1 MIVAL
6 FGYAGT
12 GKTSL
17 FEILSQKKTEIR
29 HHQDGR
35 TDLPKAVCQVPDERL
50 DRLATVY
57 PDKKKVLV
65 HLELVDFPGIAAGEM
80 STNQYLAQLRQ
91 VDGLVHVV
99 RSFQN
104 PAVPHPRGRISPVDD
119 LKAMMEELILSDLVM
134 VTSRLEKLEKDLR
147 KLKDPEAEREK
158 ALLEKI
164 KPWLEEGQTVQHL
177 QLTPSEEKMI
187 RGFCLLSL
195 KPILHLV
202 NLDEKQLAFL
212 DHPEELLTGLLPGLP
227 VSAFC
232 GKIEKEILELE
243 EEERALF
250 QSMYGLTESASS
262 RFFKK
267 LYEVMGL
274 IHFYTIGKEEVR
286 AWVIR
291 KNTPA
296 LKAAGEIHS
305 DIEKGF
311 IRAEV
316 LHFSELEKHGS
327 WNQAKEAGAIRLEG
341 KDYPVQDGDIIYF
354 RFNP

>member
-202 NLDEKQLAFL
+202 NLDEKLLAFL

-243 EEERALF
+243 EEERALL

>member
-1 MIVAL
+1 MIIAL

-29 HHQDGR
+29 HHQEGR
-35 TDLPKAVCQVPDERL
+35 IELPKAVCQVPDERL
-50 DRLATVY
+50 DWLCSVY
-57 PDKKKVLV
+57 PEKKKVPV
-65 HLELVDFPGIAAGEM
+65 HLELVDFPGISAGEI
-80 STNQYLAQLRQ
+80 STNQYIAQLRQ

-104 PAVPHPRGRISPVDD
+104 PAVTHPRGHINPVDD
-119 LKAMMEELILSDLVM
+119 IRAMMEELILSDLVM
-134 VTSRLEKLEKDLR
+134 ITGRLEKLEKDLK
-147 KLKDPEAEREK
+147 KLKDTEAEREK

-164 KPWLEEGQTVQHL
+164 KPWLEEGRTAQQL

-195 KPILHLV
+195 KPVLHLI

-212 DHPEELLTGLLPGLP
+212 DHPEELLTGLQPDLP

-250 QSMYGLTESASS
+250 QGMYGLTEPTAS

-316 LHFSELEKHGS
+316 LKFNDLQKYGS
-327 WNQAKEAGAIRLEG
+327 WNQAREAGAIHLEG
-341 KDYPVQDGDIIYF
+341 KNYPVQDGDIIYF

>member
-1 MIVAL
+1 MVIAL
-6 FGYAGT
+6 FGFSGT

-17 FEILSQKKTEIR
+17 FEILSQKKPEAR
-29 HHQDGR
+29 HHHEGR
-35 TDLPKAVCQVPDERL
+35 HELPRAVCQVPDERL
-50 DRLATVY
+50 DRLALVY
-57 PDKKKVLV
+57 PDKRKVQV

-91 VDGLVHVV
+91 VDGLVHTV
-99 RSFQN
+99 RSFEN
-104 PAVPHPRGRISPVDD
+104 PAVPPARGRINPTDD
-119 LKAMMEELILSDLVM
+119 IKAMTEELILSDLVM
-134 VTSRLEKLEKDLR
+134 ICGRLEKLEKDLK
-147 KLKDPEAEREK
+147 KLKDPEAEKEHVLLGKLKAWMEK
-158 ALLEKI
+158 
-164 KPWLEEGQTVQHL
+164 GQPVQNL
-177 QLTPSEEKMI
+177 QLSLSEEKMI

-195 KPILHLV
+195 KPIIHMI

-212 DHPEELLTGLLPGLP
+212 ENPEELLSGLQPG
-227 VSAFC
+227 VHVAAFC

-250 QSMYGLTESASS
+250 QSMYGLLEPASR
-262 RFFKK
+262 RFFRK
-267 LYEVMGL
+267 LYEVMHL
-274 IHFYTIGKEEVR
+274 VHFYTIGREEVR

-291 KNTPA
+291 ENTPA
-296 LKAAGEIHS
+296 VKAAGEIHS

-316 LHFSELEKHGS
+316 LHYQDFEKHGS
-327 WNQAKEAGAIRLEG
+327 WNQAKESGAIRLEG

>member
-6 FGYAGT
+6 FGYSGT

-17 FEILSQKKTEIR
+17 FEILSQRKTEFR
-29 HHQDGR
+29 HHHEGKHE
-35 TDLPKAVCQVPDERL
+35 LPRAVCQVPDERL
-50 DRLATVY
+50 ERLAGAY

-65 HLELVDFPGIAAGEM
+65 HLELVDFPGLAAGEM
-80 STNQYLAQLRQ
+80 SANQYLAQLRQ
-91 VDGLVHVV
+91 ADGLVHVV
-99 RSFQN
+99 RSFEN
-104 PAVPHPRGRISPVDD
+104 PAVPHPRARINPADD
-119 LKAMMEELILSDLVM
+119 IRAMLEELVLSDLMM
-134 VTSRLEKLEKDLR
+134 VTGRLEKLEKDLK
-147 KLKDPEAEREK
+147 KLKDPEAEKEY
-158 ALLEKI
+158 ALLGKI
-164 KPWLEEGQTVQHL
+164 KPWLEQGQTIQHVG
-177 QLTPSEEKMI
+177 LTPSEEKMI

-195 KPILHLV
+195 KPILHLI

-212 DHPEELLTGLLPGLP
+212 ENPDELLIGLKPGTP
-227 VSAFC
+227 VAAFC

-250 QSMYGLTESASS
+250 QSMYGLLEPSSS
-262 RFFKK
+262 RFFRK

-296 LKAAGEIHS
+296 VKAAGEIHS

-316 LHFSELEKHGS
+316 LSFSEFEKHGS
-327 WNQAKEAGAIRLEG
+327 WHQAKEAGAIRLEG
-341 KDYPVQDGDIIYF
+341 KEYPVQDGDIIYF

>member
-50 DRLATVY
+50 DRLASVF

-65 HLELVDFPGIAAGEM
+65 HLELVDFPGIATGEM

>member
-50 DRLATVY
+50 DRLASVY

-65 HLELVDFPGIAAGEM
+65 HLELVDFPGIATGEM

>member
-35 TDLPKAVCQVPDERL
+35 PELPKAVCQVPDERL
-50 DRLATVY
+50 DRLASVY

-65 HLELVDFPGIAAGEM
+65 HLELVDFPGIATGEM

>member
-35 TDLPKAVCQVPDERL
+35 TELPKAVCQVPDERL

>member
-1 MIVAL
+1 M
-6 FGYAGT
+6 
-12 GKTSL
+12 
-17 FEILSQKKTEIR
+17 TE
-29 HHQDGR
+29 
-35 TDLPKAVCQVPDERL
+35 
-50 DRLATVY
+50 
-57 PDKKKVLV
+57 
-65 HLELVDFPGIAAGEM
+65 ELV
-80 STNQYLAQLRQ
+80 
-91 VDGLVHVV
+91 
-99 RSFQN
+99 
-104 PAVPHPRGRISPVDD
+104 
-119 LKAMMEELILSDLVM
+119 LSDLM
-134 VTSRLEKLEKDLR
+134 MIAGRLEKLEKDLR

-164 KPWLEEGQTVQHL
+164 KPWLEQGQTVQHL

-195 KPILHLV
+195 KPVLHLV

-212 DHPEELLTGLLPGLP
+212 GHPEELLTGIPPGLP
-227 VSAFC
+227 LSAFC
-232 GKIEKEILELE
+232 GKIEKEILELEE

-316 LHFSELEKHGS
+316 LNFSELEKHGS
-327 WNQAKEAGAIRLEG
+327 WNQAKEAGAIRLES